1 MANRDGSKTYK
12 VTLVNPATD
21 VKTTIVVGGDEYILD
36 AAEEQNVEMTYA
48 CRAGA
53 CVVCTG
59 KLISG
64 TVDQTDHCFLKER
77 ELKAGFV
84 LTCKAS
90 PTSDCVIMTHQEDE
104 LLGVY

>member
-1 MANRDGSKTYK
+1 MANINGSKTCK

-21 VKTTIVVGGDEYILD
+21 VRTTIVVGSDEYILD
-36 AAEEQNVEMTYA
+36 AAEEQNVEMPYA

-64 TVDQTDHCFLKER
+64 TVDQSDHCFLKEK
-77 ELKAGFV
+77 ELKANFV
-84 LTCKAS
+84 LTCKAY
-90 PTSDCVIMTHQEDE
+90 PTSDCVIMINQEDE
-104 LLGVY
+104 LLGIY

>member
-1 MANRDGSKTYK
+1 MSQLDSSKTYK
-12 VTLVNPATD
+12 VTLVNPVTD
-21 VKTTIVVGGDEYILD
+21 VKAMVEVNRDEYILD
-36 AAEEQNVEMTYA
+36 AAEEQNVDMSYA

-64 TVDQTDHCFLKER
+64 TVDQSDHCFLKEK

-84 LTCKAS
+84 LTCKAY
-90 PTSDCVIMTHQEDE
+90 PTSDCVIVINQEDE
-104 LLGVY
+104 LLAIY

>member
-1 MANRDGSKTYK
+1 MSDRDGSKVYK
-12 VTLVNPATD
+12 VTLVNAEGLG
-21 VKTTIVVGGDEYILD
+21 TTIEVCGDEYILD
-36 AAEEQNVEMTYA
+36 AAQDQNVDLPYA

-59 KLISG
+59 KLMEGS
-64 TVDQTDHCFLKER
+64 VDQSDHCFLKEK

-84 LTCKAS
+84 LTCKAYV
-90 PTSDCVIMTHQEDE
+90 TSDCTITTHQEEE

>member
-1 MANRDGSKTYK
+1 MSNTNGSKTYK
-12 VTLVNPATD
+12 VTLVNSTTD
-21 VKTTIVVGGDEYILD
+21 VRTTIEVDSNEYILD
-36 AAEEQNVEMTYA
+36 AADQQNINVPYA

-59 KLISG
+59 KIMSG
-64 TVDQTDHCFLKER
+64 TVDQSDHSFLKEK

-84 LTCKAS
+84 LTCRAY

-104 LLGVY
+104 LLGIY

>member
-1 MANRDGSKTYK
+1 MLPTDDSKTYK

-21 VKTTIVVGGDEYILD
+21 VRSTIVVGGNEYILD
-36 AAEEQNVEMTYA
+36 AAEQQNVEIPYA

-53 CVVCTG
+53 CIVCTG
-59 KLISG
+59 KVISG
-64 TVDQTDHCFLKER
+64 TVDQAEHCFLKEK

-84 LTCKAS
+84 LTCKAYA
-90 PTSDCVIMTHQEDE
+90 TSDCVITTHQEDE

>member
-1 MANRDGSKTYK
+1 MSQRDARKTYK
-12 VTLVNPATD
+12 VTLVNPVTD
-21 VKTTIVVGGDEYILD
+21 IRTMVEVNSDEYILD
-36 AAEEQNVEMTYA
+36 AAEQQNVDLSYA

-64 TVDQTDHCFLKER
+64 TVDQSDHCFLKEK

-84 LTCKAS
+84 LTCKAY
-90 PTSDCVIMTHQEDE
+90 PTSDCVIVTHQEDE
-104 LLGVY
+104 LLGIY